1 MYCSECRFFSDL
13 GRCRNGAARRSDVG
27 FFQKACDKFLP
38 PPPKE
43 DNQET
48 TKQQEP
54 MEKETKTAPAETEAP
69 KTKACRECGRELPLD
84 QFSKN
89 RWGYTN
95 LCKDCMTAK
104 KAVKAPA
111 AQEGPKPQP
120 KEEKPA
126 AAAPVASTAK
136 PKRNY
141 LHYVSDEQLVAELKR
156 RGYKGT
162 IEMKKQFDIEA

>member
-1 MYCSECRFFSDL
+1 MDYCNECRYFSDL
-13 GRCRNGAARRSDVG
+13 GRCRNGSTRRSDVG
-27 FFQKACDKFLP
+27 YFQKAC
-38 PPPKE
+38 PKGE
-43 DNQET
+43 PRVQEPKKIEQENPKIEHTMSEIEQTPT
-48 TKQQEP
+48 TKVC
-54 MEKETKTAPAETEAP
+54 K
-69 KTKACRECGRELPLD
+69 CCGRELPLD

-95 LCKDCMTAK
+95 LCKDCMASK
-104 KAVKAPA
+104 KAGKAPA
-111 AQEGPKPQP
+111 AQKAPKPQP

-126 AAAPVASTAK
+126 GEAPAASTAK

>member
-13 GRCRNGAARRSDVG
+13 GRCRNGAVRRSDVG
-27 FFQKACDKFLP
+27 FFQKACDKFEP
-38 PPPKE
+38 IQQP
-43 DNQET
+43 

-54 MEKETKTAPAETEAP
+54 MAETKPAPAEAEAP
-69 KTKACRECGRELPLD
+69 KTKTCRECGRELPLD

-95 LCKDCMTAK
+95 LCKDCMASK
-104 KAVKAPA
+104 KAGKAPA
-111 AQEGPKPQP
+111 AQQAPKPQP

-126 AAAPVASTAK
+126 GEAPAASTAK

>member
-1 MYCSECRFFSDL
+1 MDQNE
-13 GRCRNGAARRSDVG
+13 
-27 FFQKACDKFLP
+27 Q
-38 PPPKE
+38 
-43 DNQET
+43 
-48 TKQQEP
+48 
-54 MEKETKTAPAETEAP
+54 P
-69 KTKACRECGRELPLD
+69 KTKTCRECGRELPLD

-104 KAVKAPA
+104 KAGKAPA

-126 AAAPVASTAK
+126 AAAPAASTAK